1 MEVKSC
7 KKCGKI
13 FQYIVG
19 APICPKCKKDEE
31 ELFQVV
37 KVYLRKNVGATMEEV
52 CSETGASVKM
62 LERYLREGR
71 LEVMPGSPI
80 ALSCE
85 QCGTKIHTGRL
96 CDKCRAKLS
105 SDLGSAAKSIRD
117 AGLMEKETAAK
128 MRFFNPGI
136 RR

>member
-19 APICPKCKKDEE
+19 VPLCPRCKKDEE

-37 KVYLRKNVGATMEEV
+37 KAYLRKNVGATMEEV
-52 CSETGASVKM
+52 CRETGASVKM

-80 ALSCE
+80 TLSCE
-85 QCGTKIHTGRL
+85 QCGAKIRTGRM

-117 AGLMEKETAAK
+117 TRLTEQEATAK
-128 MRFFNPGI
+128 MRSFNPGS